1 MLSGVR
7 KAHKGDKVGQRWSYR
22 RSVVSFVRGLGSRDV
37 RVNLADD
44 TDHLCLHLDV
54 DNLHLRLWWLVNIG
68 YRVSVEP

>member
-7 KAHKGDKVGQRWSYR
+7 KAHKGDKVGQRSYR

-37 RVNLADD
+37 GVDLADD
-44 TDHLCLHLDV
+44 TDDLCFYLDV
-54 DNLHLRLWWLVNIG
+54 DNLHLRLWGLANIG